1 MLLTTRSL
9 AVANTLTA
17 YSIQVDALSDS
28 DGSELLLK
36 AVGQD
41 HTTPSDANHAS
52 HALAISRTFG
62 GLPLALTQIG
72 GFIAQRKL
80 SLQAFLPLYERN
92 SAKIDARKVPGS
104 DYEHTLSTVW
114 NLAFK
119 DLSETSTRFLRLL
132 SFFDPDGI
140 SEEILL
146 QGSQDLGDDFS
157 FLSHE
162 ME

>member
-1 MLLTTRSL
+1 VLLTTRNL

-17 YSIQVDALSDS
+17 QYVQVNPLSDN

-36 AVGQD
+36 AVGLD
-41 HTTPSDANHAS
+41 HATASDGDHAE
-52 HALAISRTFG
+52 HALAISRAFG

-80 SLQAFLPLYERN
+80 PLYAFLPLYERN

-114 NLAFK
+114 DFAFK
-119 DLSETSTRFLRLL
+119 DLSETSTSLLRLL

-140 SEEILL
+140 SEDILL
-146 QGSQDLGDDFS
+146 EGSHDLGDDMS
-157 FLSHE
+157 FLADE